1 MKKIVLRQGIIA
13 AVVIMALSGCSDE
26 PVDVSSVTSVSDCL
40 TQGLGNEQQCR
51 AAWDQASQEHLREG
65 PRFEDQN
72 DCSEEFGQC
81 NRYQVQ
87 NDDGSFSDVFIP
99 LMAGMMIGNMMSSV
113 GSSHFYHQPLYK
125 RKDQQQY
132 NGGFVTAVVIP
143 SIKVLPLFRLAMHP
157 SRLVLVPLARVV
169 LAVADSVPLL
179 AKVAD
184 SVLLVNPCGASAPF

>member
-13 AVVIMALSGCSDE
+13 SVVIMALSGCSDE

-51 AAWDQASQEHLREG
+51 AAWDQASQEHLKEG
-65 PRFEDQN
+65 PRFQDQT

-113 GSSHFYHQPLYK
+113 GSSHVYHQPLYK

-132 NGGFVTAVVIP
+132 NGGFVTAGGYSIHKGSSTIP
-143 SIKVLPLFRLAMHP
+143 SSYASKP
-157 SRLVLVPLARVV
+157 SGVGTISKGGLGGGGF
-169 LAVADSVPLL
+169 SSSSG
-179 AKVAD
+179 KGGGF
-184 SVLLVNPCGASAPF
+184 SSAS

>member
-13 AVVIMALSGCSDE
+13 SVVIMALSGCSDE

-51 AAWDQASQEHLREG
+51 AAWDQASQEHLKEG
-65 PRFEDQN
+65 PRFQDQT

-99 LMAGMMIGNMMSSV
+99 LMAGMMIGNMMSSA
-113 GSSHFYHQPLYK
+113 GSSHVYRQPLYK
-125 RKDQQQY
+125 RKDQQLY
-132 NGGFVTAVVIP
+132 NGGFVTAGGYSIHKGSSTIP
-143 SIKVLPLFRLAMHP
+143 SSYASKP
-157 SRLVLVPLARVV
+157 SGVGTISKGGLGGGGFSTSSGKGGGFSA
-169 LAVADSVPLL
+169 
-179 AKVAD
+179 
-184 SVLLVNPCGASAPF
+184 AS